1 MRHACAPSWTRPV
14 ATPRGNAGVIR
25 IGAAAALIAAAGPV
39 AAQTTGP
46 VDLSAWATSD
56 ERRHGLSW
64 SDGRPTVGGL
74 AVFAPSDAL
83 RIEADA
89 LAARGSG
96 RHGGADAAI
105 GLTAFAGRTVGG
117 VRVEAGTRAN
127 LFPGGRG
134 DMDYGAGI
142 VRADW
147 TIGPARLTGSAEY
160 APRQRAIGGSLLHLR
175 TTASVG
181 LIGTPWT
188 VFGALARTSGDTRDA
203 ARALRLRPD
212 ATYFDWR
219 LGVERAIGPVT
230 LGVDYVGT
238 DLRNARHAGDTLL
251 LRVSLGL

>member
-1 MRHACAPSWTRPV
+1 M
-14 ATPRGNAGVIR
+14 IR
-25 IGAAAALIAAAGPV
+25 VGAAAALLATAAPV
-39 AAQTTGP
+39 AAQSTGP

-64 SDGRPTVGGL
+64 SGGRATVGGL
-74 AVFAPSDAL
+74 AVVAPNDTL

-89 LAARGSG
+89 LATRGAR

-105 GLTAFAGRTVGG
+105 GLTAFAGRTLGG
-117 VRVEAGTRAN
+117 VRIEAGTRAN

-134 DMDYGAGI
+134 ALDYGEGI

-147 TIGPARLTGSAEY
+147 TFGPARLTGSAQY

-175 TTASVG
+175 TTATVG
-181 LIGTPWT
+181 IIGTPWT
-188 VFGALARTSGDTRDA
+188 MSGALARTSGDTRDA

-219 LGVERAIGPVT
+219 LGVERAVGPVI